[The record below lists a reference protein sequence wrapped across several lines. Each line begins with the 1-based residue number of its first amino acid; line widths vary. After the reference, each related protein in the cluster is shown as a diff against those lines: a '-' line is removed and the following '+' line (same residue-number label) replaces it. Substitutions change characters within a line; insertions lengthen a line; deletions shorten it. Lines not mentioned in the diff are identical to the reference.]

1 MPFFTYSAKNKLGEI
16 VKGKAEAST
25 VEEAAALL
33 DERGLLVISVKPVG
47 IEGLGTLVQGFFGVS
62 QSDVVNFTRQLS
74 TMISAGLSISKALG
88 VLVQQSTPG
97 FSQMISNIL
106 HEIEGGASLSKALSS
121 HPKVFNRLYVQLVK
135 AGEVGGI
142 LDAIL
147 SKLAQNLEKSREF
160 RSKTKGAMIYPV
172 IVVIAMFVVGFIMMT
187 FVLPKLTAMYSDFG
201 VTLPLPTRVLIG
213 VSNIFASYWY
223 LILLAIGG
231 TIYGFNRWYQTDMGQ
246 HVIAGVLLKIPIL
259 GGLLQKIMITD
270 FVRTLS
276 LLLASG
282 VTLLQA
288 LDVVIEGIDNVL
300 YREAFTE
307 ARNQVEKGSLLSEAV
322 ARHEVIPLILSQMI
336 AVGEETGKLDE
347 VLEKLSTYF
356 EQETEQAVK
365 NLTTAIEPIIMVVL
379 AVGVGGMVIAIVL
392 PIYSLT
398 SAF

>member
-1 MPFFTYSAKNKLGEI
+1 MPFFTYSAKNKLGEV

-25 VEEAAALL
+25 IEEAAALL
-33 DERGLLVISVKPVG
+33 DERGLLVISMKPIG
-47 IEGLGTLVQGFFGVS
+47 YGGLNQVLQGLVGVS
-62 QSDVVNFTRQLS
+62 QNDVVNFTRQLS

-97 FSQMISNIL
+97 FSQLVANLL
-106 HEIEGGASLSKALSS
+106 HEVEGGASFSKALSS
-121 HPKVFNRLYVQLVK
+121 HPKVFSRLYVQLVK
-135 AGEVGGI
+135 AGEIGGI
-142 LDAIL
+142 LDDIL
-147 SKLAQNLEKSREF
+147 SRLAHNLEKSKEF
-160 RSKTKGAMIYPV
+160 RAKTKGAMIYPV
-172 IVVIAMFVVGFIMMT
+172 IVVIAMAVVGFVMMT

-213 VSNIFASYWY
+213 LSNFFAHQWY
-223 LILLAIGG
+223 VVIGG
-231 TIYGFNRWYQTDMGQ
+231 TALVIYLFNRWYKTETGQ
-246 HVIAGVLLKIPIL
+246 RIVAGLSLKVPIL
-259 GGLLQKIMITD
+259 GGLLQKMMITD

-276 LLLASG
+276 LLLGSG

-288 LDVVIEGIDNVL
+288 LDVVIEGVDNII

-322 ARHEVIPLILSQMI
+322 ARHEQIPLILSQMI

-347 VLEKLSTYF
+347 VLNKLSSYF

-365 NLTTAIEPIIMVVL
+365 NLTTAIEPLIMVVL
-379 AVGVGGMVIAIVL
+379 AIGVGGMVIAIIM

>member
-1 MPFFTYSAKNKLGEI
+1 MPFFTYSAKNKLGEV

-25 VEEAAALL
+25 IEEAAALL
-33 DERGLLVISVKPVG
+33 DERGLLVISMKPIG
-47 IEGLGTLVQGFFGVS
+47 YGGLNQILQGLVGVS
-62 QSDVVNFTRQLS
+62 QNDVVNFTRQLS

-97 FSQMISNIL
+97 FSQLVANLL
-106 HEIEGGASLSKALSS
+106 HEVEGGASFSKALSS
-121 HPKVFNRLYVQLVK
+121 HPKVFSRLYVQLVK
-135 AGEVGGI
+135 AGEIGGI
-142 LDAIL
+142 LDEIL
-147 SKLAQNLEKSREF
+147 SRLAHNLEKSKEF
-160 RSKTKGAMIYPV
+160 RAKTKGAMIYPV
-172 IVVIAMFVVGFIMMT
+172 IVVIAMAVVGFVMMT

-213 VSNIFASYWY
+213 LSNFFAHQWY
-223 LILLAIGG
+223 VVIGG
-231 TIYGFNRWYQTDMGQ
+231 TALVIYLFNRWYKTETGQ
-246 HVIAGVLLKIPIL
+246 RIVAGLLLKVPIL
-259 GGLLQKIMITD
+259 GGLLQKMMITD

-276 LLLASG
+276 LLLGSG

-288 LDVVIEGIDNVL
+288 LDVVIEGVDNII

-307 ARNQVEKGSLLSEAV
+307 ARNQVEKGSLLSESV
-322 ARHEVIPLILSQMI
+322 ARHEQIPLILSQMI

-347 VLEKLSTYF
+347 VLDKLSSYF

-365 NLTTAIEPIIMVVL
+365 NLTTAIEPLIMVVL
-379 AVGVGGMVIAIVL
+379 AIGVGGMVIAIIM